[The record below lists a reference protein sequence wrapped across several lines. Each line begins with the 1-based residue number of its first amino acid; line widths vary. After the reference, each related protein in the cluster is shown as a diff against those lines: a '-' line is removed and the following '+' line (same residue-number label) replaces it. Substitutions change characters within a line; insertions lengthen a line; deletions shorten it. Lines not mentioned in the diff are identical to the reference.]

1 MDFVRIIAVT
11 GEENCSVGG
20 IQDYD
25 DDFMLLEP
33 ESLAD
38 EFPDD
43 AYYVVSGDVM
53 KSIGVKPIV
62 QGDLLPNQDSV
73 LLASA
78 ELAPVLA
85 AAFGTAES
93 LEVSVFDPKKKESK
107 SYFIVRPL
115 EYPDVIT
122 TPPEGLRFNPLD
134 DAQLLNPVSELTFD
148 FSSVP
153 DEIRILTAK
162 NLTSD
167 FLARRDFADDLQ
179 KRFKGILI
187 RELIDPVG

>member
-1 MDFVRIIAVT
+1 MDFVRLIAVV
-11 GEENCSVGG
+11 GEENCTVGG

-53 KSIGVKPIV
+53 NSIGVKPIV

-78 ELAPVLA
+78 KLAPVLA

-93 LEVSVFDPKKKESK
+93 LEVSVLDPKKKESK

-122 TPPEGLRFNPLD
+122 TPPEGLKFNPLD
-134 DAQLLNPVSELTFD
+134 ETQLLNRVSELTFD

-162 NLTSD
+162 NLASD
-167 FLARRDFADDLQ
+167 FLARRAFAEDLQ
-179 KRFKGILI
+179 KRFKGIQI
-187 RELIDPVG
+187 RELTDPIG